1 MNRGS
6 ITSQTAVEGY
16 SRSIKWL
23 KVLLPLAALVLI
35 SAVFLIDRWDDESLF
50 SSEELAALGAGMQLE
65 NPRFTGTTEAGN
77 PFVLTARRA
86 NPDGPSPEIIT
97 LDEPRGEMDLRDGRI
112 LNGRSKNGVMKR
124 SADELTLT
132 GNVVIT
138 TSDGYRADMEKLVID
153 IDRKSAIAPVPVT
166 GFGPSG
172 SIAAGSFR
180 ADRPVDRQ
188 GREAKDMVLWFENRV
203 RVIFIPEQSR

>member
-112 LNGRSKNGVMKR
+112 LKGRSKDGVMKR

-153 IDRKSAIAPVPVT
+153 IDRKSAIAPVPV
-166 GFGPSG
+166 
-172 SIAAGSFR
+172 
-180 ADRPVDRQ
+180 
-188 GREAKDMVLWFENRV
+188 
-203 RVIFIPEQSR
+203 